1 MYRVLLPLVE
11 NTDYMLY
18 QFQCW
23 PVPFNSTGF
32 SAQIEVQPV
41 MGLDTVSGDIFRPS
55 RCYGQKPQVCHAGVK
70 THQRH
75 MKCERAL
82 ITGVPHKQA
91 FVVELRKENK
101 LSKLTEISP
110 GENILVTWGETIQ
123 KRCPGSEPIR
133 LKLSAGVYAMKL
145 SDDCMYAGED
155 WKVTPLRE
163 LKGRLSIM
171 ALKVKISNINLIQT
185 VNNTKTLQKLK
196 SFGKDLLDPVVR
208 VTLQPLSEEY
218 DADIMGNSYSTY
230 ELLTVNNSIILLGF
244 LITIVV
250 LVVLRFRN
258 IQARGL
264 RGNTA
269 LKEAGSNQE
278 RVNLQSDV
286 ERHAVNEG
294 TSDEEAKIEMIQ
306 HQPPVFRFSKLYP
319 KLEEVGIEPLDNES

>member
-1 MYRVLLPLVE
+1 MYRVRLPLVE

-23 PVPFNSTGF
+23 PVPFNTTGF

-55 RCYGQKPQVCHAGVK
+55 RCYGQEPQVCRTGVK
-70 THQRH
+70 THQRY

-82 ITGVPHKQA
+82 ITGGPHKQA
-91 FVVELRKENK
+91 CVVKLRKENK

-110 GENILVTWGETIQ
+110 GEYILVTWGETIQ
-123 KRCPGSEPIR
+123 KRCLGSEPIR
-133 LKLSAGVYAMKL
+133 LKL

-171 ALKVKISNINLIQT
+171 ALKVKIPDINLIQT

-218 DADIMGNSYSTY
+218 DVDIMGSSYSTY
-230 ELLTVNNSIILLGF
+230 ELLTVINSIILLGF
-244 LITIVV
+244 L
-250 LVVLRFRN
+250 
-258 IQARGL
+258 
-264 RGNTA
+264 
-269 LKEAGSNQE
+269 
-278 RVNLQSDV
+278 
-286 ERHAVNEG
+286 
-294 TSDEEAKIEMIQ
+294 
-306 HQPPVFRFSKLYP
+306 
-319 KLEEVGIEPLDNES
+319 GIEPLDNES